1 MRRLTFREREAV
13 SIGPGGDINEHEA
26 EGIAKLAGRL
36 PAGALAWG
44 NRTLKFG
51 PFCGVLQTE
60 QLAIEILP
68 KIDHGSDSSEDMRGL
83 LVAMLARAGELGSK
97 RVGDAGL
104 GQQHSHLLDVF
115 IEDFCG
121 QVKSAL
127 RGGAIARYSERTEN
141 LNAIRGR
148 LELTDHLRTNALD
161 RSHLLCR
168 FDERSIDNPYN
179 QSLKA
184 VLRILLGLAL
194 SPRTRAMV
202 AAFLHRFD
210 EVSDRRVRARDVGAL
225 RFDRTIRHWEP
236 VFARARWLL
245 TGLYPDVRIGDA
257 AGSALLFNMEK
268 LFETV
273 LGLRIRHACQVQA
286 GARLTVGLQS
296 PVKNLATAGF
306 QLRPDITVQSGDEC
320 VVIFVA
326 KWKRLN
332 LAEPNSGVSSG
343 DAYQMNAYASRY
355 RCKRLALVYPA
366 SRDCP
371 PGRITEF
378 VLMTEE
384 RPVLDVV
391 AIDVR
396 ELAFGSGIPA
406 GIDAMILIEPHW
418 KQRSSQAP
426 IYEAV

>member
-1 MRRLTFREREAV
+1 MRRLTFRERAGV
-13 SIGPGGDINEHEA
+13 SIGPAGEISETEA

-36 PAGALAWG
+36 PPGVLAWG
-44 NRTLKFG
+44 HRSLRFG

-68 KIDHGSDSSEDMRGL
+68 KIDHGSDSCEDMRGL

-127 RGGAIARYSERTEN
+127 RGGVIARYSERTEN

-148 LELTDHLRTNALD
+148 IELTEHLRTNAFD
-161 RSHLLCR
+161 HSHLLCR

-179 QSLKA
+179 QALKA
-184 VLRILLGLAL
+184 VLRILLGFAL
-194 SPRTRAMV
+194 GARTRAMV

-210 EVSDRRVRARDVGAL
+210 EVSDRRVTVRDVGAL

-236 VFARARWLL
+236 VFARSHWLL
-245 TGLYPDVRIGDA
+245 SGLYPDVRTGDA

-273 LGLRIRHACQVQA
+273 LGLRIRHACRVHA
-286 GARLTVGLQS
+286 VGRLAVGLQS
-296 PVKNLATAGF
+296 PVKNLAASSF
-306 QLRPDITVQSGDEC
+306 QLRPDITIQRDNVTVAILD
-320 VVIFVA
+320 A

-332 LAEPNSGVSSG
+332 LGDPNSGVSSG
-343 DAYQMNAYASRY
+343 DAYQMNAYASCY

-366 SRDCP
+366 SEDCP
-371 PGRITEF
+371 PGKITEF
-378 VLMTEE
+378 VLMTGDQPMLE
-384 RPVLDVV
+384 VV
-391 AIDVR
+391 AVDVR

-406 GIDAMILIEPHW
+406 GMDGIIPINRDW
-418 KQRSSQAP
+418 RKRSSQAP
-426 IYEAV
+426 

>member
-1 MRRLTFREREAV
+1 MRFLTFREREGI
-13 SIGPGGDINEHEA
+13 SIGPAGEISELEA

-36 PAGALAWG
+36 PPGVLAWG
-44 NRTLKFG
+44 HRSLKFG

-115 IEDFCG
+115 IEDFCV

-127 RGGAIARYSERTEN
+127 RGGAIARYTERTGN

-148 LELTDHLRTNALD
+148 LELTGHLRANAFD

-168 FDERSIDNPYN
+168 FDERDIDNPYN
-179 QSLKA
+179 QVLKA
-184 VLRILLGLAL
+184 LLRILLGLAL
-194 SPRTRAMV
+194 SPRTRATV

-210 EVSDRRVRARDVGAL
+210 EVTDRRVTAHDVGAL

-268 LFETV
+268 LFETI

-286 GARLTVGLQS
+286 GARLTVGLQR
-296 PVKNLATAGF
+296 PVKNLATGGF
-306 QLRPDITVQSGDEC
+306 QLRPDIIVQSGDEC
-320 VVIFVA
+320 VAIFDA
-326 KWKRLN
+326 KWKHLN

-366 SRDCP
+366 SGDCP
-371 PGRITEF
+371 IGSIAEF
-378 VLMTEE
+378 VLMTQD
-384 RPVLDVV
+384 RPVLEIV
-391 AIDVR
+391 AVDVR

-406 GIDAMILIEPHW
+406 GIDGMI
-418 KQRSSQAP
+418 
-426 IYEAV
+426 

>member
-1 MRRLTFREREAV
+1 MRRLTVRERQAV
-13 SIGPGGDINEHEA
+13 SIGSGGDISEHEA
-26 EGIAKLAGRL
+26 EGIAKLAGGL
-36 PAGALAWG
+36 PAGTLAWG
-44 NRTLKFG
+44 HRTLKFG
-51 PFCGVLQTE
+51 PFCGVLQTD
-60 QLAIEILP
+60 QLAIEVLP

-83 LVAMLARAGELGSK
+83 LVAMLVRAGQLGSK

-104 GQQHSHLLDVF
+104 AQQHSHLLDVF

-121 QVKSAL
+121 QVKYAL
-127 RGGAIARYSERTEN
+127 RGGAIARYSERTDN

-148 LELTDHLRTNALD
+148 LELTEHLRANAFD

-179 QSLKA
+179 QALKG
-184 VLRILLGLAL
+184 VLRMLLGFAL
-194 SPRTRAMV
+194 SPRTRAML
-202 AAFLHRFD
+202 AAFLHRFE
-210 EVSDRRVRARDVGAL
+210 EVSDRRITSRDVGAL
-225 RFDRTIRHWEP
+225 WFDRTIRHWEP
-236 VFARARWLL
+236 VFARAHWLL
-245 TGLYPDVRIGDA
+245 SGLYPDIRTGDA
-257 AGSALLFNMEK
+257 VGSALLFNMEK

-273 LGLRIRHACQVQA
+273 LGLRIRHACLVQA

-320 VVIFVA
+320 VAIFDA
-326 KWKRLN
+326 KWKRLD
-332 LAEPNSGVSSG
+332 LGEPNSGVSSG

-406 GIDAMILIEPHW
+406 GMDAMIPIEPHW
-418 KQRSSQAP
+418 KQRSLQAP

>member
-1 MRRLTFREREAV
+1 MRRLTFREREGV
-13 SIGPGGDINEHEA
+13 NIGLAGEISELEA
-26 EGIAKLAGRL
+26 ESIAKLAGHL
-36 PAGALAWG
+36 PPGVLAWG
-44 NRTLKFG
+44 HRSLKFG

-68 KIDHGSDSSEDMRGL
+68 KIDYGSDSSEDMRGL
-83 LVAMLARAGELGSK
+83 LVAMLLRAGELGAK
-97 RVGDAGL
+97 RVGDADL

-148 LELTDHLRTNALD
+148 LELTEHLRANAFD

-179 QSLKA
+179 RALKG
-184 VLRILLGLAL
+184 VLRVLLGFAL

-210 EVSDRRVRARDVGAL
+210 EVSDCRVTVRDIDRL

-236 VFARARWLL
+236 VFARAHWLL
-245 TGLYPDVRIGDA
+245 SGLYPDARTGDA
-257 AGSALLFNMEK
+257 AGLALLFNMEK

-273 LGLRIRHACQVQA
+273 LRLRIRHASEVQA
-286 GARLTVGLQS
+286 GARLTVGLPS

-306 QLRPDITVQSGDEC
+306 QLRPDVTVQSGDEC
-320 VVIFVA
+320 VAIFDA
-326 KWKRLN
+326 KWKRLD
-332 LAEPNSGVSSG
+332 LAEPNSGVSSA

-391 AIDVR
+391 AVDVR

-406 GIDAMILIEPHW
+406 GIDAMIPIERNW
-418 KQRSSQAP
+418 KRRSSQTP
-426 IYEAV
+426 IYEAI